1 MTLNTPNRNNL
12 RIEIDGAQQTD
23 YGTQVDSV
31 LLQNRNLTL
40 TGGESDT
47 LRFTITSTGLR
58 GGAASLIVSL
68 AGSDHNDTKTVSA
81 QDTGQVYV
89 RTTATV
95 RLVQTD
101 PVVLRP
107 VVNGAGYVN
116 VDQVFSVKLTVENT
130 GLEDVKDVVVRL
142 ESNDR
147 RSRILTPEQ
156 TILSIGKQGAKQEI
170 SFSVEADTGSAAG
183 ATPEIFTGRVISALT
198 AQGNQPANTGEPLDS
213 TAQVVVQ
220 RPAKLS
226 VAASIQ
232 DTILSTNQAFT
243 FSAKVTN
250 SGQAPVDKSGLVKL
264 IYPQNFSLVGSDERS
279 FVVDSLVTWQVNAP
293 PQAIDAADLIVQI
306 TKAAVDSN
314 NQSLAQLGKFS
325 DTLTVKVVQ
334 SDIRIVRFYISSPN
348 GAKDSTLSTDQKF
361 ALTADLVSSPDL
373 KNGRVELT
381 PPAGYIVPDA
391 ERIKT
396 LAHGVTNQSVTWNDV
411 QAPQDANTIRVHFQA
426 YASGINGRNETVSSS
441 AHVGVVTVY
450 KASPS
455 LVSVRITAPPG
466 ADNGIVSFGQ
476 TFTIEANIENEGDA
490 GVNDT
495 MKVRL
500 ELGTKGF
507 TTTEDLEKPIQL
519 PGFVTWQVN
528 APNTV
533 VQDSIAVRMSYFP
546 FDENSDQRVNVP
558 LSKRLKR
565 QYVATD
571 GVMSEIRIANFKI
584 LTPTG
589 ATDDTLSIG
598 QRFTVQAQV
607 EGTRVDSAKV
617 EMSWSE
623 GVVPLTNTRQEL
635 GRLEGRQDVIWNI
648 IAPSRTSLAG
658 RRDFIQVKVTGL
670 NLYDKNRSLTPDS
683 MSIDLHIVEPTRL
696 AVVGAITEPF
706 SARVDKIVSRNSVFT
721 IAAKVDNRG
730 KALAGGKAKIEMILP
745 DDANIAPEEDY
756 RTEAPLIQEIQNV
769 SADSVT
775 WQITARSKP
784 STEVDII
791 TLRLLPP
798 YPKDENTDSSATV
811 EDVQYQI
818 GIQTEPKRLIVQML
832 PHPAAG
838 PVALGEKSSLL
849 MRLKLTNQGNLGS
862 SKVFLHGFT
871 LHMRDRNDAPLNAS
885 SVIKALR
892 VVDTHRSAQV
902 LGNLTSIP
910 AADSLQIPFAPAD
923 TLLGGVPD
931 SVDVVADIVDNNA
944 SGAAFRLTFT
954 KTADVDAIDEESR
967 EPVEIVFLDE
977 RGNTVNA
984 SQVTSQKRVIDA
996 ANFAAS
1002 FYNYPN
1008 PFSPVIENTDG
1019 TIGTK
1024 FKYFLSQASD
1034 VEFRIYTLLG
1044 ELVYEQS
1051 FKTTD
1056 PEGQPTGSFKHL
1068 FWNGRNG
1075 NGDMVLNGVYI
1086 AILKTSAGTAT
1097 TKVAVV
1103 K

>member
-1 MTLNTPNRNNL
+1 
-12 RIEIDGAQQTD
+12 
-23 YGTQVDSV
+23 
-31 LLQNRNLTL
+31 
-40 TGGESDT
+40 
-47 LRFTITSTGLR
+47 
-58 GGAASLIVSL
+58 
-68 AGSDHNDTKTVSA
+68 
-81 QDTGQVYV
+81 
-89 RTTATV
+89 
-95 RLVQTD
+95 
-101 PVVLRP
+101 
-107 VVNGAGYVN
+107 
-116 VDQVFSVKLTVENT
+116 
-130 GLEDVKDVVVRL
+130 
-142 ESNDR
+142 
-147 RSRILTPEQ
+147 
-156 TILSIGKQGAKQEI
+156 
-170 SFSVEADTGSAAG
+170 
-183 ATPEIFTGRVISALT
+183 
-198 AQGNQPANTGEPLDS
+198 
-213 TAQVVVQ
+213 
-220 RPAKLS
+220 
-226 VAASIQ
+226 
-232 DTILSTNQAFT
+232 
-243 FSAKVTN
+243 
-250 SGQAPVDKSGLVKL
+250 
-264 IYPQNFSLVGSDERS
+264 
-279 FVVDSLVTWQVNAP
+279 
-293 PQAIDAADLIVQI
+293 
-306 TKAAVDSN
+306 
-314 NQSLAQLGKFS
+314 
-325 DTLTVKVVQ
+325 
-334 SDIRIVRFYISSPN
+334 
-348 GAKDSTLSTDQKF
+348 
-361 ALTADLVSSPDL
+361 
-373 KNGRVELT
+373 
-381 PPAGYIVPDA
+381 
-391 ERIKT
+391 
-396 LAHGVTNQSVTWNDV
+396 
-411 QAPQDANTIRVHFQA
+411 
-426 YASGINGRNETVSSS
+426 
-441 AHVGVVTVY
+441 
-450 KASPS
+450 
-455 LVSVRITAPPG
+455 
-466 ADNGIVSFGQ
+466 
-476 TFTIEANIENEGDA
+476 
-490 GVNDT
+490 
-495 MKVRL
+495 
-500 ELGTKGF
+500 
-507 TTTEDLEKPIQL
+507 
-519 PGFVTWQVN
+519 
-528 APNTV
+528 
-533 VQDSIAVRMSYFP
+533 
-546 FDENSDQRVNVP
+546 
-558 LSKRLKR
+558 
-565 QYVATD
+565 
-571 GVMSEIRIANFKI
+571 
-584 LTPTG
+584 
-589 ATDDTLSIG
+589 
-598 QRFTVQAQV
+598 
-607 EGTRVDSAKV
+607 
-617 EMSWSE
+617 
-623 GVVPLTNTRQEL
+623 
-635 GRLEGRQDVIWNI
+635 
-648 IAPSRTSLAG
+648 
-658 RRDFIQVKVTGL
+658 
-670 NLYDKNRSLTPDS
+670 
-683 MSIDLHIVEPTRL
+683 VEPTRL